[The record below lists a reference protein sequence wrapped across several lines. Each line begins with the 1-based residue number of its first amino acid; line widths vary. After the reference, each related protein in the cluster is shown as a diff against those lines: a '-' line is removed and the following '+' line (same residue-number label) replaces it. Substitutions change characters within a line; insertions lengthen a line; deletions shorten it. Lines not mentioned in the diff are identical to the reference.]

1 MPKASVARCDHRGK
15 NNAEGIHPTAAVKY
29 FLPFLLSILYA
40 FWLILRHLLHNLGI
54 TKKHRIL
61 AQIRIIVLKPI
72 KNHLPPL
79 TFLLALLILAS
90 CSYKRKNVLFKTPKK
105 IKSKEAVYVYSPDS
119 NAAKKYD
126 NYRHRIK
133 PGDRVLINFLN
144 NYDIGGAAAQSAT
157 STANMQGAQGY
168 LVNYDSTITLPLI
181 GRTNIVGLTRLEAA
195 KRLEQEYGKFIIN
208 PIVEVNIASLAVTV
222 LGEVGLPGKTLLDK
236 ESTTLV
242 DVIAL
247 SGGIKD
253 VGRKN
258 KIKIIRGKEV
268 IVVDLRNI
276 EALYDSAIKVQDG
289 DIVYVQPYG
298 FKAQTEALTAFQSTT
313 FVILTVSQLTIVTLQ
328 VINFL
333 NR

>member
-1 MPKASVARCDHRGK
+1 MQV
-15 NNAEGIHPTAAVKY
+15 VQ
-29 FLPFLLSILYA
+29 
-40 FWLILRHLLHNLGI
+40 LILRFLLHNLGI
-54 TKKHRIL
+54 IKKHRIL

-72 KNHLPPL
+72 KNHLPQI

-105 IKSKEAVYVYSPDS
+105 IKTKEAVYVYSPDS

-133 PGDRVLINFLN
+133 PGDRVIINFLN
-144 NYDIGGAAAQSAT
+144 NYDIGSAASQSAT
-157 STANMQGAQGY
+157 STANMQNNAERGY

-195 KRLEQEYGKFIIN
+195 KRLEQEYGKYVIN
-208 PIVEVNIASLAVTV
+208 PIIEVNIASLSVTI
-222 LGEVGLPGKTLLDK
+222 LGEILTPGKVLLDK
-236 ESTTLV
+236 ENTTLV

-258 KIKIIRGKEV
+258 KIKIIRGKE
-268 IVVDLRNI
+268 IILVDLRNI
-276 EALYDSAIKVQDG
+276 EALDNHAIQIQDG
-289 DIVYVQPYG
+289 DLIYVQPYG
-298 FKAQTEALTAFQSTT
+298 YKAQTEALTAVQSTT
-313 FVILTVSQLTIVTLQ
+313 FVILTVSQLTLLTIQ
-328 VINFL
+328 IINFL
-333 NR
+333 NN